1 MSNSYPYHRPERYD
15 AGQQYRSQAS
25 DREWRVVDNGRAPR
39 PSYDD
44 STENDHRRSTAGPSS
59 RRFANSSIKDD
70 SRDRQMSSGSPGSH
84 NRDRRRSPA
93 TDARRPSASNE
104 PDRDRAVSSRP
115 STPRG
120 PRTERERKRQAT
132 ETPASSEVS
141 KSAHEAMQQAASD
154 FIEALVGFE
163 PTRLELQ
170 EARKKFDQMQNL
182 RNARDKRGEEE
193 TPIHAEQFKTAKE
206 RLQAVDV
213 KVQDAKAAI
222 LKAHQEVQYSIIRS
236 TRNETKRHF
245 DDIEKSIPSP
255 QLIRKTAE
263 DVGDSVRKDITSK
276 EEIDKMVKNQVQSM
290 VQLERRGLTSAFLT
304 KEEGRILM
312 RDVADEALKAFDPP
326 PPPPPPVAP
335 AASATAMS
343 APATSNVSVSGAAE
357 PEEGEVALDDS
368 PVPSTKPRT
377 HKDVRAVI
385 DARYTDMR
393 HEMMDHFAEL
403 SNNLADLIKVA
414 IEDAQEEHRAKK
426 RKAFEAVAA
435 SSAPEDRQDAPLAAA
450 KELVDAVFGA
460 FRPAELATSDFAG
473 EQREQDT
480 SAGTNAAA
488 GTAESS
494 DRIIAPLPR
503 AASKSQATGPSSAQP
518 ASGQAAQGGSAPS
531 NEALYKSLAEERKR
545 NDDRFSNV
553 SRVMTMMRD
562 LHREELEGLKTSNK
576 AQKDEIEKLQAEIAR
591 LGKAASAGP
600 TATLNGAPAAPPQGE
615 APALSGTTPDVSTLR
630 DRLDGL
636 DKSLSQCTEDLLAV
650 QETCKFV
657 PRLNSRLNK
666 HKEMIDMIVENS
678 KNTNADLT
686 YITAL
691 FAGIPEVSNE
701 VLQVAPNGA
710 APAASNGAAP
720 QQVPSGVGGD

>member
-1 MSNSYPYHRPERYD
+1 MNRIAIVPCP
-15 AGQQYRSQAS
+15 AGQAPQGVLAQNERGS
-25 DREWRVVDNGRAPR
+25 DRRQRHLPRA
-39 PSYDD
+39 
-44 STENDHRRSTAGPSS
+44 
-59 RRFANSSIKDD
+59 
-70 SRDRQMSSGSPGSH
+70 
-84 NRDRRRSPA
+84 RSPSPRMNIA
-93 TDARRPSASNE
+93 ELFLPIAR
-104 PDRDRAVSSRP
+104 SS
-115 STPRG
+115 
-120 PRTERERKRQAT
+120 Q
-132 ETPASSEVS
+132 
-141 KSAHEAMQQAASD
+141 
-154 FIEALVGFE
+154 
-163 PTRLELQ
+163 
-170 EARKKFDQMQNL
+170 ARKKFDQMQNL
-182 RNARDKRGEEE
+182 RTARDKRGEEE

-206 RLQAVDV
+206 RLQAADV
-213 KVQDAKAAI
+213 KVEDAKAAI
-222 LKAHQEVQYSIIRS
+222 LKANQEVQYSIIRS
-236 TRNETKRHF
+236 IRNETKRHL

-290 VQLERRGLTSAFLT
+290 IQLERRGLTSAFLT

-312 RDVADEALKAFDPP
+312 RDVANEALKAFDLPPP

-335 AASATAMS
+335 AASATAMP
-343 APATSNVSVSGAAE
+343 APATSNVSGSGAAE
-357 PEEGEVALDDS
+357 PEEGEVAQDDC
-368 PVPSTKPRT
+368 PTPSTKPRT

-403 SNNLADLIKVA
+403 SNNLAELIKVA

-435 SSAPEDRQDAPLAAA
+435 SSAPEDRRDAPLAAA

-460 FRPAELATSDFAG
+460 FTPEVLARSDDFAG
-473 EQREQDT
+473 EQKEKDT
-480 SAGTNAAA
+480 SAGTSAASA
-488 GTAESS
+488 AESS

-503 AASKSQATGPSSAQP
+503 AASTSQATGSLSAQP
-518 ASGQAAQGGSAPS
+518 ESGQAAQGGSAPS

-553 SRVMTMMRD
+553 SRVMTLMRD
-562 LHREELEGLKTSNK
+562 LHREELDGLKTSNK

-591 LGKAASAGP
+591 LGEAAPAGP

-615 APALSGTTPDVSTLR
+615 APASSGTTPDVSTLR
-630 DRLDGL
+630 DRLDVL
-636 DKSLSQCTEDLLAV
+636 DKSLSQCTEDLSAV

-666 HKEMIDMIVENS
+666 HKEMIDMIVEHS

-686 YITAL
+686 YITSL

-701 VLQVAPNGA
+701 ALQVAPNGA

-720 QQVPSGVGGD
+720 QQVPSGVGGH